1 MLYQLEI
8 GGQEFTV
15 HVSEQ
20 KPGTLR
26 VSVNGTPY
34 DVVIRQDASAAPRA
48 ASVEPARPTEPGSQA
63 PVAATGSAAPAVS
76 GDGMVR
82 APIPGLIL
90 EVTVRVGEEVRPGQ
104 VVAVMEAMK
113 MENNL
118 TAHLSGKIMEVFV
131 QKGSEVATGDSILR
145 IG

>member
-1 MLYQLEI
+1 MQYQLEI
-8 GGQEFTV
+8 GGQEFIV
-15 HVSEQ
+15 HVEEQ

-26 VSVNGTPY
+26 VSVNGAPY
-34 DVVIRQDASAAPRA
+34 DVMLRQGAGPAPRTA
-48 ASVEPARPTEPGSQA
+48 EAVPPPRQTAPADPTPSPA
-63 PVAATGSAAPAVS
+63 VPVAA
-76 GDGMVR
+76 GDGIVC

-90 EVTVRVGEEVRPGQ
+90 EVTVRVGESVHAGQ

-118 TAHLSGKIMEVFV
+118 TSHLSGKVLEILV
-131 QKGSEVATGDSILR
+131 QKGSEVATGDTILR